1 MKERS
6 TESHTADNSSKA
18 RPGMDTGFDN
28 VNDTSD
34 LKKSYDKVETE
45 S

>member
-34 LKKSYDKVETE
+34 LKITDNSCRLI
-45 S
+45 